1 MIFVLT
7 GKGEAGDRFFV
18 DIPWFFI
25 SLSRQMLGMSF
36 GVLVCV
42 LLLTLA
48 ICFAG
53 HLQVS
58 VLSLA
63 FTSHIQVIEV
73 QVSAL
78 FRQVVPV
85 SMKVYRKWKK

>member
-1 MIFVLT
+1 MTVPLLFTIKNLSVSGQQLYIM
-7 GKGEAGDRFFV
+7 GEEETHYED
-18 DIPWFFI
+18 DICTDFCHTLVYI

-42 LLLTLA
+42 PLLTLA

-58 VLSLA
+58 VLSLTLT
-63 FTSHIQVIEV
+63 FKI
-73 QVSAL
+73 
-78 FRQVVPV
+78 
-85 SMKVYRKWKK
+85 